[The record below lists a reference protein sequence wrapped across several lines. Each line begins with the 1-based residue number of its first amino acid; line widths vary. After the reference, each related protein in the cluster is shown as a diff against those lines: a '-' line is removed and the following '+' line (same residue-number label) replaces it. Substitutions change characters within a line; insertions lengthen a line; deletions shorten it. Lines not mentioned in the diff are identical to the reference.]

1 MEKSLYF
8 QYAEKYFPRLVLS
21 VVEKINERDARAQ
34 VPYLYRS
41 LLTRRFSLDG
51 RWASILADYSRVAA
65 DVVSLDSELPL
76 KSRDTLEKV
85 TGDIPKLGLKLQL
98 TEKQMKEIDGMLA
111 QGLPEEQIVRAI
123 FGDTARVISAIYE
136 RIEDLFLSELS
147 TGVGVSTRSN
157 GTGVRIDVGYKP
169 ENQKGVAVVWNGNAD
184 TATPID
190 DIQAVFDKALEDG
203 NTITDVWADDHALRS
218 MYRAKQVRESFAFI
232 SGFVGDKIPTLN
244 FAQVANVF
252 QSNWN
257 VTLHRVARK
266 VRTELNGV
274 RQSHSPWAEGRLVF
288 TCDDT
293 VGALVWTAVAEASRP
308 VAGVVYQAADEF
320 ILAKRFSTT
329 DPLKEITA
337 SEAMAIPV
345 IDGVDRIYTID
356 SKTAEA

>member
-1 MEKSLYF
+1 MEQSLYF

-21 VVEKINERDARAQ
+21 VVEKINERNANAQ
-34 VPYLYRS
+34 IPYLYRT

-51 RWASILADYSRVAA
+51 RWASILANYSRVAA
-65 DVVSLDSELPL
+65 DVVALDSELPL

-98 TEKQMKEIDGMLA
+98 TEKQMKEIDGMIA

-123 FGDTARVISAIYE
+123 FADTARVIFAIYE
-136 RIEDLFLSELS
+136 RIEDLFLSEFS

-157 GTGVRIDVGYKP
+157 GTGVRIDVGYKA
-169 ENQKGVAVVWNGNAD
+169 ENQKGVAVVWNGNPD

-190 DIQAVFDKALEDG
+190 DIQVIFDKALEDG
-203 NTITDVWADDHALRS
+203 NTITDVWMDDYALRS

-252 QSNWN
+252 QANWN

-266 VRTELNGV
+266 IKTELNGV
-274 RQSHSPWAEGRLVF
+274 RQSHSPWAEGRVVF
-288 TCDDT
+288 SCDET

-308 VAGVVYQAADEF
+308 VAGVVYQTADEF

-345 IDGVDRIYTID
+345 VDGVDRIYTLD

>member
-21 VVEKINERDARAQ
+21 VVEKINERNANAQ
-34 VPYLYRS
+34 IPYLYRT

-51 RWASILADYSRVAA
+51 RWASILANYTRVAA
-65 DVVSLDSELPL
+65 DVVALDSELPL

-98 TEKQMKEIDGMLA
+98 TEKQMKEIDAMIA

-123 FGDTARVISAIYE
+123 FADTARVIFAIYE
-136 RIEDLFLSELS
+136 RLEDLFLSEFS
-147 TGVGVSTRSN
+147 TGVGISTRSN
-157 GTGVRIDVGYKP
+157 GTGVRIDVGYKS
-169 ENQKGVAVVWNGNAD
+169 ENQKGVAVVWNGNPD

-190 DIQAVFDKALEDG
+190 DIQVIFDKALEDG
-203 NTITDVWADDHALRS
+203 NTITDVWMDDYALRS

-244 FAQVANVF
+244 FEQVASVF

-266 VRTELNGV
+266 IKTELNGV

-288 TCDDT
+288 SCDET
-293 VGALVWTAVAEASRP
+293 VGALVWTNVAEATRP
-308 VAGVVYQAADEF
+308 VAGVVYQTADEF

-345 IDGVDRIYTID
+345 VDGVDRLYTLD
-356 SKTAEA
+356 SKTVAA